1 MKLSNPDALYM
12 ISEPEAAAAPAVP
25 PAAQPEAGTMEPRP
39 HSWRDLMRR
48 MEEKQ
53 Q

>member
-12 ISEPEAAAAPAVP
+12 ISEPEAAAVP
-25 PAAQPEAGTMEPRP
+25 VPAAPQPEAGTMEPRE

-48 MEEKQ
+48 MQDKQ
-53 Q
+53 PQ